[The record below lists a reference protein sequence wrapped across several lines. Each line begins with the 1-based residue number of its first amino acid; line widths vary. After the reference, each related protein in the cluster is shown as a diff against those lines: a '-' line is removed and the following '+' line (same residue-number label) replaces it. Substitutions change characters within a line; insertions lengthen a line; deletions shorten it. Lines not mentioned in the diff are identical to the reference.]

1 MEYIGVALVIMA
13 VVFVLMSIRIVP
25 QQAVYIVERLGKFSR
40 TIDAGLHFM
49 VPFMDR
55 VAYQSELKEVV
66 LDIPPQVCITRDN
79 VQVTV
84 DGVIFYRVIDPKAA
98 SYGINNYE
106 IAVIQLAQTTL
117 RSEIGKIDL
126 DKSFEEREAINT
138 KIVMAID
145 DATQPWGVKVLRYEI
160 KSINPP
166 RDVLDAMEKQ
176 MRAEREKRARI
187 LESEGMRD
195 SLINNAEG
203 RKQDMIK
210 QSEADK
216 QRQINTA
223 HGQAEAIL
231 AVARAT
237 AEGTKMVAEALAK
250 EGGRDAATLRVA
262 EEYIKQMGAMATN
275 SDLLIV
281 PANVG
286 DPNAMIASAFSV
298 FDRVKNQQ
306 SSGGVSGSG
315 TPRLPERAP

>member
-1 MEYIGVALVIMA
+1 MEVIGIVL
-13 VVFVLMSIRIVP
+13 VVFAIIFALSSIRIVP
-25 QQAVYIVERLGKFSR
+25 QQAVYIVERLGKYHR
-40 TIDAGLHFM
+40 TIEAGLHMM
-49 VPFMDR
+49 VPFVDR
-55 VAYQSELKEVV
+55 VAYRSELKEMV
-66 LDIPPQVCITRDN
+66 LDIPPQICITKDN

-84 DGVIFYRVIDPKAA
+84 DGVIFYRVIDPKSA
-98 SYGINNYE
+98 SYGVNDYTFAI
-106 IAVIQLAQTTL
+106 IQLAQTTL

-126 DKSFEEREAINT
+126 DRSFEEREQINGA
-138 KIVMAID
+138 IVMAID
-145 DATQPWGVKVLRYEI
+145 NATQPWGVKVLRYEI

-223 HGQAEAIL
+223 QGQAEAIL
-231 AVARAT
+231 SVARAT
-237 AEGTKMVAEALAK
+237 AEGTKMVAAALSAD
-250 EGGRDAATLRVA
+250 GGRDAANLRVA
-262 EEYIKQMGAMATN
+262 EEYIKQLGQMATN

-286 DPNAMIASAFSV
+286 DPNSMIASAFSV
-298 FDRVKNQQ
+298 FDRVRGRQ
-306 SSGGVSGSG
+306 SSG
-315 TPRLPERAP
+315 ANQA

>member
-1 MEYIGVALVIMA
+1 MEYIGLAFLILA
-13 VVFVLMSIRIVP
+13 VVFLLMSIRIVP
-25 QQAVYIVERLGKFSR
+25 QQAVYIVERLGKYNR
-40 TIDAGLHFM
+40 TLEAGLHLIT
-49 VPFMDR
+49 PFIDR
-55 VAYQSELKEVV
+55 IAYRSELKEVV
-66 LDIPPQVCITRDN
+66 LDIPPQICITKDN
-79 VQVTV
+79 VQVSV

-98 SYGINNYE
+98 SYGINDYE
-106 IAVIQLAQTTL
+106 LAVIQLAQTTL

-126 DKSFEEREAINT
+126 DKTFEERETINN
-138 KIVMAID
+138 KVVMSID

-166 RDVLDAMEKQ
+166 KDVLDAMEKQ
-176 MRAEREKRARI
+176 MRAEREKRAKV

-216 QRQINTA
+216 QRQINQA

-231 AVARAT
+231 SVAKAT

-250 EGGRDAATLRVA
+250 DGGRDAATLRVA
-262 EEYIKQMGAMATN
+262 EEYIKQLGNMATN

-281 PANVG
+281 PSNVG

-298 FDRVKNQQ
+298 FDRVKARQ
-306 SSGGVSGSG
+306 SSGPG
-315 TPRLPERAP
+315 